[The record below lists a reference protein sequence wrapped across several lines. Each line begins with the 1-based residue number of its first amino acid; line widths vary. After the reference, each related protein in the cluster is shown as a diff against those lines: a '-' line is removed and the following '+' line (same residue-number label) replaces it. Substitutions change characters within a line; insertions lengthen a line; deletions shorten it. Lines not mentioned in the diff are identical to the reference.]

1 MESDNSN
8 NDKTEIIAYENTF
21 NVVSNIVIQE
31 SDNQKQ
37 ILLLKIVIKL
47 LSNIVSTELVEEE
60 NERYRKIKLSNP
72 NIEKIFKINGIYD
85 YFIYL
90 GFTEK
95 AFDNELY
102 LYLSEEYVDIYK
114 LLIIL
119 PYLNLLLLNI
129 EPEINYYDPNESN
142 PDTGNTE
149 FYNINEYN
157 FEDYNKNNNPN
168 NEVQYKK
175 ASVIDILKNSK
186 DVRLGKTLILP
197 DNYDKVPIISNNS
210 NKSNNNNNNQISN
223 IPKQI
228 AIKNP
233 YYKPKDGKTFLKETA
248 DIRINNSKL
257 YQSENKGIFS
267 FYNYLFKSHKEEKE
281 NKEKN
286 KKNQKEK
293 PKVMTLNDLY
303 YQNPENTRICKDEIG
318 KKCLELTNEF
328 RKKNNLPIL
337 EWDDEIWR
345 VAYVHSENMGKKK
358 VPFGHDGFNE
368 RIKKFRFYYSLAAEN
383 VYMCSGYSQYHIAQM
398 GVNGWINS
406 PGHRKNLL
414 SNTSHCAIA
423 TYRSGYG
430 EFYLTQIFV
439 RK

>member
-1 MESDNSN
+1 MESEIQN
-8 NDKTEIIAYENTF
+8 NDETEIIAYENTF
-21 NVVSNIVIQE
+21 NVVSNIIIEE
-31 SDNQKQ
+31 SDNKKQ
-37 ILLLKIVIKL
+37 ILLLKIIIKL

-60 NERYRKIKLSNP
+60 NEKYRKIKLSNP
-72 NIEKIFKINGIYD
+72 NIEKIFQINGIYD

-90 GFTEK
+90 GFQEK

-102 LYLSEEYVDIYK
+102 LYLPEEYVDIYS

-129 EPEINYYDPNESN
+129 EPDINYYDPNENNNNFENS
-142 PDTGNTE
+142 E

-157 FEDYNKNNNPN
+157 FEENNNNNKNNN
-168 NEVQYKK
+168 EIKYKK
-175 ASVIDILKNSK
+175 ASVIDILKNTK

-197 DNYDKVPIISNNS
+197 DNYDKVPIISNKS
-210 NKSNNNNNNQISN
+210 NDFNNNNNNQISN
-223 IPKQI
+223 KPKQI
-228 AIKNP
+228 AIRNP

-248 DIRINNSKL
+248 EIRIKNSKL
-257 YQSENKGIFS
+257 YREENKGVYDYFS
-267 FYNYLFKSHKEEKE
+267 NLFKSNKDNKE
-281 NKEKN
+281 NEEKN

-293 PKVMTLNDLY
+293 PKIMTLNDLY

-328 RKKNNLPIL
+328 RKRNNLPIL

-358 VPFGHDGFNE
+358 VPFGHEGFNE
-368 RIKKFRFYYSLAAEN
+368 RIKKFRFYYSFAAEN
-383 VYMCSGYSQYHIAQM
+383 VFMCNGYSQYNIAEM

-414 SNTSHCAIA
+414 SYSSHCAIA

>member
-1 MESDNSN
+1 MESDYSN
-8 NDKTEIIAYENTF
+8 NDETEIIAYENTF
-21 NVVSNIVIQE
+21 NVVSNIMIEE
-31 SDNQKQ
+31 SDNKKQ
-37 ILLLKIVIKL
+37 ILLLKIIIKL
-47 LSNIVSTELVEEE
+47 LSNIVSTELVEED
-60 NERYRKIKLSNP
+60 NEKYRKIKLSNP
-72 NIEKIFKINGIYD
+72 NIEKIFQINGIYD

-90 GFTEK
+90 GFKEK

-102 LYLSEEYVDIYK
+102 LYLPKEYVDLYT

-129 EPEINYYDPNESN
+129 QPDINYYDPNEN
-142 PDTGNTE
+142 NNFENRE

-157 FEDYNKNNNPN
+157 FNEYNNNQN
-168 NEVQYKK
+168 NEIKYKK
-175 ASVIDILKNSK
+175 ANVIDILKNTK

-197 DNYDKVPIISNNS
+197 DNYDKVPIISN
-210 NKSNNNNNNQISN
+210 KSNNENNSNNQILN
-223 IPKQI
+223 RPKQI
-228 AIKNP
+228 AIRNP

-257 YQSENKGIFS
+257 YQEQNKGLFNYFSNLFHSNENKV
-267 FYNYLFKSHKEEKE
+267 EQE
-281 NKEKN
+281 EKN
-286 KKNQKEK
+286 KKTQNQK
-293 PKVMTLNDLY
+293 PKIMTLNDLY

-328 RKKNNLPIL
+328 RKKNKLPIL

-345 VAYVHSENMGKKK
+345 VAYVRSENMGKKK
-358 VPFGHDGFNE
+358 VPFGHDGFND
-368 RIKKFRFYYSLAAEN
+368 RIKKFRFYYSFAAEN
-383 VYMCSGYSQYHIAQM
+383 VFMCNGYSQYNIAQM

-414 SNTSHCAIA
+414 SYSSHCAIA